1 VSSRPADWYEREQ
14 ALDTTR
20 SWIVEA
26 PAGSGKT
33 GLLIQRYLK
42 LLLDPQ
48 VESPAQVIAITF
60 TTKATEE
67 IRNRILSAL
76 SSAAHSTEVDSFER
90 TTRELAK
97 QVLARDTDSGWQLLQ
112 QPEQLN
118 IRTIDSLA
126 AEIAR
131 SMPVL
136 AGGWGKLQPAEDAGP
151 LYARAA
157 RRVMLKLGGE
167 DRELHNAIE
176 TILLHRDANLAG
188 VEALICGMLQKREQW
203 GSLIPLRGAE
213 LTDAFLDEQVLPRL
227 NAALEHNVCV
237 SLTRLQKAFP
247 RASLARV
254 AQIAESLCNEPGY
267 KDKENFLI
275 PCREH
280 LSPPGTECAHLPYWV
295 ALIGLLV
302 TKDGWRKSYQ
312 SNHVNLV
319 IPKPIQLELKELID
333 SIRSDELSAAVEDVR
348 SAPPPPY
355 PPEQWVVAKALFRL
369 LRNALGE
376 LRLVFAEVG
385 ECDFTEVSL
394 SAREALRHGNG
405 KGDLAAMMG
414 MRMQHLLMDEMQDTS
429 ASQYDLLEALTAG
442 WDGSS
447 QTLFLV
453 GDPKQSIYLFREAKV
468 ELFLRA
474 LTTERLGDVPLGRLI
489 LTSNFRS
496 QERLVNGFNEIFR
509 VLFPEREGEIVYRD
523 ATAEVP
529 ALEHELHWH
538 ATALPYMDRTQAGDY
553 RKQREREQAE
563 EVASLLHDWRSRPMD
578 VAKSR
583 ASSAAVLVRT
593 KTHASLIMEVLAE
606 AGIPYRAV
614 EMERLADRQEVLDV
628 LSLTRALLHP
638 ADRTAWLAIFHAPW
652 CGLGLADL
660 HLLAAG
666 DDPSQA
672 QRPLE
677 QMLPER
683 LKLLSEASRIRA
695 EKTWRVLSAALSQ
708 RGRMPLVRWV
718 EHTWHL
724 LGGDLCAGPEG
735 STNVTRFFHLLEKMT
750 ARGDEPNLSALQDSL
765 QKLFAEHP
773 ASADAVEILT
783 IHKAKGLE
791 WDLVIVPSLE
801 KISQK
806 DDTPLLD
813 WAELPQTNDSGEM
826 AHLLLAPIQ
835 SSSGKPAS
843 LNDFIRSRR
852 QARGEAEL
860 KRLLYV
866 ATTRARSALHL
877 FASPSTRK
885 DGIVSAR
892 RGTLLHAA
900 WPVAEGVFAQPV
912 NLAPIVPPQASGKVL
927 PWPAS
932 EAPPQRVIG
941 LEIAAGAEVAAR
953 RPILRRLRADFDPR
967 ERLLAMRPESTPGMD
982 LPIIPTFQR
991 SGGSLEVR
999 AVGETVHAFLEE
1011 AASRVAEAMTEGVTA
1026 DQAFERAAGRL
1037 TSTTKQMANYARSLG
1052 LSPRDAERTAGLALI
1067 ALESALSSEI
1077 GRWLLYPHAGAESE
1091 FGLHTAEPDSPGVH
1105 IRMDRTFL
1113 AGGQPLAKGGSMR
1126 WIIDFK
1132 SSEHGDADRSYFGV
1146 QRAKYLGQMQTYAQA
1161 ARSAG
1166 EKSEIMLGLY
1176 FPRMNRL
1183 VWWQDRNEE
1192 WQIS

>member
-1 VSSRPADWYEREQ
+1 MSSRPADWFEREQ
-14 ALDTTR
+14 AIDTTR

-48 VESPAQVIAITF
+48 VESPAQVLAITF

-76 SSAAHSTEVDSFER
+76 SSAAHSAEADGYEH
-90 TTRELAK
+90 TTRELAT
-97 QVLARDTDSGWQLLQ
+97 QVLLRDAELGWQLLQ

-136 AGGWGKLQPAEDAGP
+136 AGGWGKLQPAEDAWP

-167 DRELHNAIE
+167 DRELHQAIE

-213 LTDAFLDEQVLPRL
+213 LTDEFLDEQVLPRL
-227 NAALEHNVCV
+227 NEALEHNVCV

-280 LSPPGTECAHLPYWV
+280 LSPPGTACGHLPYWV

-302 TKDGWRKSYQ
+302 TKDGWRRSHR
-312 SNHVNLV
+312 SNHVGLM
-319 IPKPIQLELKELID
+319 IPKPVQEELKELID
-333 SIRSDELSAAVEDVR
+333 SIQSDELASAIEEVR
-348 SAPPPPY
+348 SAPSPPY

-376 LRLVFAEVG
+376 LRLVFAEQG

-414 MRMQHLLMDEMQDTS
+414 MSTQHLLMDEMQDTS
-429 ASQYDLLEALTAG
+429 ASQYDLLQALTSG

-468 ELFLRA
+468 ELFLKA
-474 LTTERLGDVPLGRLI
+474 LTTERLGDVPLGRLV

-496 QERLVNGFNEIFR
+496 QERLVKGFNEIFR
-509 VLFPEREGEIVYRD
+509 LLFPEREGEIVYRD

-529 ALEHELHWH
+529 ALEHELRWH
-538 ATALPYMDRTQAGDY
+538 ATTLPYTDQTQAGAY
-553 RKQREREQAE
+553 RKRREREQAE
-563 EVASLLHDWRSRPMD
+563 EVASLLHDWRSRP
-578 VAKSR
+578 VTGATSK

-638 ADRTAWLAIFHAPW
+638 ADRTAWLAVFHAPW

-666 DDPSQA
+666 DDPAQA

-683 LKLLSEASRIRA
+683 LKLLSDASRIRA
-695 EKTWRVLSAALSQ
+695 EGTWTVLSATLGQ

-724 LGGDLCAGPEG
+724 LGGDLCTGPEG
-735 STNVTRFFHLLEKMT
+735 SLNVKRFFHLLEKMT
-750 ARGDEPNLSALQDSL
+750 AHGEEPNLSALQDSL
-765 QKLFAEHP
+765 QKLFAEHA
-773 ASADAVEILT
+773 ASPDAVEILT

-791 WDLVIVPSLE
+791 WDLVIVPSME
-801 KISQK
+801 KTSK
-806 DDTPLLD
+806 RNDSSLLD
-813 WAELPQTNDSGEM
+813 WAEFQYADDLGEM
-826 AHLLLAPIQ
+826 SHLLLAPIQ
-835 SSSGKPAS
+835 SSSGKPGS
-843 LNDFIRSRR
+843 LNDFIRRHHKGR
-852 QARGEAEL
+852 EEAEL

-866 ATTRARSALHL
+866 ATTRARCALHL
-877 FASPSTRK
+877 FASPSTKK
-885 DGIVSAR
+885 DKSVGAR

-900 WPVAEGVFAQPV
+900 WPIAEALFTET
-912 NLAPIVPPQASGKVL
+912 APAFGKVL
-927 PWPAS
+927 SWPDS
-932 EAPPQRVIG
+932 VSQPKEGGG
-941 LEIAAGAEVAAR
+941 LQLAAAEEVAAK
-953 RPILRRLRADFDPR
+953 RPILRRLRTDFDPR
-967 ERLLAMRPESTPGMD
+967 ERLLATKPQGTASLDVPAF
-982 LPIIPTFQR
+982 PAFQR

-1011 AASRVAEAMTEGVTA
+1011 VAERVAEDMSEGVA
-1026 DQAFERAAGRL
+1026 AVAAFDQALRNL
-1037 TSTTKQMANYARSLG
+1037 NSTRTRMMNYARSQG
-1052 LSPRDAERTAGLALI
+1052 LSPRDAERAAGLASV
-1067 ALESALSSEI
+1067 ALESALSSRM
-1077 GRWLLYPHAGAESE
+1077 GRWLLHPHPGAQSE
-1091 FGLHTAEPDSPGVH
+1091 FGLHTGDLDSPGVH

-1113 AGGQPLAKGGSMR
+1113 AGDRPMAEGASTR

-1132 SSEHGDADRSYFGV
+1132 SSEHGDPGRAYFGV
-1146 QRAKYLGQMQTYAQA
+1146 ERGKYLGQMQTYAQA
-1161 ARSAG
+1161 ARAAG
-1166 EKSEIMLGLY
+1166 EKAEIMLGLY
-1176 FPRMNRL
+1176 FPRMDRL
-1183 VWWQDRNEE
+1183 IWWQDKEE
-1192 WQIS
+1192 GWQIA

>member
-1 VSSRPADWYEREQ
+1 MSSRPADWFEREQ
-14 ALDTTR
+14 ALDTTQ

-48 VESPAQVIAITF
+48 VESPAQVTAITF

-76 SSAAHSTEVDSFER
+76 SSAAHSAEVDSYER

-97 QVLARDTDSGWQLLQ
+97 QVLARDTELGWQLLQ

-136 AGGWGKLQPAEDAGP
+136 AGGWGKLQPAEDAWP

-167 DRELHNAIE
+167 DRELHQAIE

-203 GSLIPLRGAE
+203 GGLIPLRGAE
-213 LTDAFLDEQVLPRL
+213 LTDEFLDEQVLPRL

-280 LSPPGTECAHLPYWV
+280 LSPPGTECSHLPYWV
-295 ALIGLLV
+295 ALIALV
-302 TKDGWRKSYQ
+302 MTKDKDGWRKSYQ
-312 SNHVNLV
+312 SNHVNLI
-319 IPKPIQLELKELID
+319 IPKPVQAELKELVD
-333 SIRSDELSAAVEDVR
+333 SIRSPELSAAIEDVR
-348 SAPPPPY
+348 SAPSPPY

-376 LRLVFAEVG
+376 LRLVFAEEG

-394 SAREALRHGNG
+394 SAREALRHDNG

-429 ASQYDLLEALTAG
+429 ASQYDLLQTLTSG

-468 ELFLRA
+468 ELFLKA
-474 LTTERLGDVPLGRLI
+474 LATERLGDVPLGRLV

-496 QERLVNGFNEIFR
+496 QERLVKGFNEIFR
-509 VLFPEREGEIVYRD
+509 LLFPEREGEIVYHD

-529 ALEHELHWH
+529 ALEHELRWH
-538 ATALPYMDRTQAGDY
+538 ATALPYADKSQAGAY
-553 RKQREREQAE
+553 KKLREREQAE
-563 EVASLLHDWRSRPMD
+563 EVASLLHDWRSQPE
-578 VAKSR
+578 

-638 ADRTAWLAIFHAPW
+638 ADRTAWLAVLHAPW

-683 LKLLSEASRIRA
+683 LQLLPEASRLRT
-695 EKTWRVLSAALSQ
+695 EKTWAILSAALGQ

-735 STNVTRFFHLLEKMT
+735 SANVTRFFHLLEKMT
-750 ARGDEPNLSALQDSL
+750 AHGAEPNLSALQDSL
-765 QKLFAEHP
+765 QKLFAEHA
-773 ASADAVEILT
+773 ASPDAVEILT

-791 WDLVIVPSLE
+791 WDLVIVPSME
-801 KISQK
+801 KTSK
-806 DDTPLLD
+806 RNDSSLLD
-813 WAELPQTNDSGEM
+813 WAEFQYTDDFGEM
-826 AHLLLAPIQ
+826 SHLLLAPIQ
-835 SSSGKPAS
+835 SSSGKPGS
-843 LNDFIRSRR
+843 LNDFIRGHHQGRE
-852 QARGEAEL
+852 EAEL

-877 FASPSTRK
+877 FASPSTKK
-885 DGIVSAR
+885 DKSVGAR

-900 WPVAEGVFAQPV
+900 WPIAEALFADP
-912 NLAPIVPPQASGKVL
+912 ASIAAKVL
-927 PWPAS
+927 SWPNVAS
-932 EAPPQRVIG
+932 EPEDRGG
-941 LEIAAGAEVAAR
+941 LELAAAGEVAAK
-953 RPILRRLRADFDPR
+953 RPILRRLRADFNPR
-967 ERLLAMRPESTPGMD
+967 ERLLATKPGGTASED
-982 LPIIPTFQR
+982 LPVRPAFQR

-1011 AASRVAEAMTEGVTA
+1011 VAARVAEDMSEGIAA
-1026 DQAFERAAGRL
+1026 DAAFEQALRKLQSIGVRM
-1037 TSTTKQMANYARSLG
+1037 TNYARSQG
-1052 LSPRDAERTAGLALI
+1052 LSPRDAERAAGLALV
-1067 ALESALSSEI
+1067 ALESALSSRT
-1077 GRWLLYPHAGAESE
+1077 GRWLLHPHPGAQSE
-1091 FGLHTAEPDSPGVH
+1091 FGLHTGDLGSPGVH

-1113 AGGQPLAKGGSMR
+1113 AGDRPMAEGASTR

-1132 SSEHGDADRSYFGV
+1132 SSEHGDPDRAYFGV

-1161 ARSAG
+1161 ARAAG
-1166 EKSEIMLGLY
+1166 EQAAIMLGLY
-1176 FPRMNRL
+1176 FPRMDRL
-1183 VWWQDRNEE
+1183 IWWQDKEE
-1192 WQIS
+1192 GWQIS